1 MRRILIAILAG
12 TIFAAPACA
21 PNSPASAAGQWQS
34 LTGEA
39 RDATAAD
46 SLVARLLA
54 EQHLLAIAV
63 AVVQD
68 SGIVYSRVA
77 GEVARGVTADTR
89 SVFRAASLG
98 KPVFAYLALRLADA
112 GLIALDSPVVR
123 YLPRPLASWEHYA
136 ALAADPR
143 HRALTA
149 RRILSQQSGLPNW
162 NRQGPVPLLAEPG
175 TVFWY
180 SGEGYMLL
188 QLVLEELTGRTVN
201 DLAREQVFEP
211 LGMTNTSYL
220 WERRFDGRFSIDT
233 LLAQHPILQQSRDR
247 AEVAGSLLTNAA
259 DYARFLL
266 AVLEGRG
273 LSETSRA
280 LLLAPQATI
289 TSRSLFSMP
298 GTDSGA
304 ARALGLGWTVGWGR
318 METSWGPALFHVG
331 REEGCENYAVA
342 FPDRGTA
349 FVVLSTTPVGHQ
361 GTFTAALVDALV
373 GDGSQPLDWLEY
385 R

>member
-1 MRRILIAILAG
+1 
-12 TIFAAPACA
+12 
-21 PNSPASAAGQWQS
+21 
-34 LTGEA
+34 
-39 RDATAAD
+39 
-46 SLVARLLA
+46 
-54 EQHLLAIAV
+54 
-63 AVVQD
+63 
-68 SGIVYSRVA
+68 
-77 GEVARGVTADTR
+77 
-89 SVFRAASLG
+89 
-98 KPVFAYLALRLADA
+98 
-112 GLIALDSPVVR
+112 
-123 YLPRPLASWEHYA
+123 
-136 ALAADPR
+136 
-143 HRALTA
+143 
-149 RRILSQQSGLPNW
+149 
-162 NRQGPVPLLAEPG
+162 
-175 TVFWY
+175 VFWY